1 MTGGLRNSLFLF
13 AIVYKFNIYKFQIR
27 EVINMSMVKRQAV
40 RLYDLQSY
48 PDDDDWEILDY
59 EYQQYFIKEAKA
71 LNDFEED
78 EE

>member
-1 MTGGLRNSLFLF
+1 
-13 AIVYKFNIYKFQIR
+13 
-27 EVINMSMVKRQAV
+27 MSMVKRQAV

>member
-13 AIVYKFNIYKFQIR
+13 AIVYKFNIYKFEIR
-27 EVINMSMVKRQAV
+27 EVINMSMAKRQAA

-48 PDDDDWEILDY
+48 PGDDSWESLED
-59 EYQQYFIKEAKA
+59 EDQEYFIREAKA

-78 EE
+78 E